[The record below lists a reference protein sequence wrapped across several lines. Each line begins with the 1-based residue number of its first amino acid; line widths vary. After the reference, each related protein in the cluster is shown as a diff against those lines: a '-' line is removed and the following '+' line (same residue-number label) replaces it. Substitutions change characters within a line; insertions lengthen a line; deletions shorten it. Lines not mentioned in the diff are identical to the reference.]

1 MKKIFILFLLFLV
14 SAIASNA
21 QQKDFSLTNKD
32 KTAIIKT
39 ILIDHFDLPNS
50 VSMPGEIRNTI
61 YLSTKNI
68 ESVRL
73 PEIKGIK
80 FILLGNKSLIRA
92 KEEGLV
98 YGVLGRFVVRGSKV
112 TVRFG
117 FYNNVGSLG
126 SILTFSKVR
135 GQWEVV
141 ASGNFGSGQTEA
153 F

>member
-1 MKKIFILFLLFLV
+1 M
-14 SAIASNA
+14 
-21 QQKDFSLTNKD
+21 
-32 KTAIIKT
+32 
-39 ILIDHFDLPNS
+39 
-50 VSMPGEIRNTI
+50 
-61 YLSTKNI
+61 
-68 ESVRL
+68 
-73 PEIKGIK
+73 
-80 FILLGNKSLIRA
+80 LGNKSLIRA

-98 YGVLGRFVVRGSKV
+98 YGVFGRFVVRGSKV